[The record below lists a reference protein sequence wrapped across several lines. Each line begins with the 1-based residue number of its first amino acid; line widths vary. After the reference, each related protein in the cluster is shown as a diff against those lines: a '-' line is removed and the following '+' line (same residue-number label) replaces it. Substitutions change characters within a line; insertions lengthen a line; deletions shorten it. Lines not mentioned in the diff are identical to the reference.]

1 MGQTGVGIVDWE
13 TLKQKASELLS
24 SLHMIFNQT
33 VTSATNKADG
43 RKHNVQ
49 PGLTWDNVRLKYAE
63 AAAAAAAASIAPHK
77 SNNNTST
84 IAPASSATG
93 IIPPDY
99 ESETRKATA
108 DQVADYANVRDC

>member
-1 MGQTGVGIVDWE
+1 
-13 TLKQKASELLS
+13 
-24 SLHMIFNQT
+24 MISNQT
-33 VTSATNKADG
+33 MTSATNKADE

-63 AAAAAAAASIAPHK
+63 AAAASIPPHK

-93 IIPPDY
+93 IFPPDC

-108 DQVADYANVRDC
+108 D

>member
-13 TLKQKASELLS
+13 TLKLKASELLS

-63 AAAAAAAASIAPHK
+63 AAAAAAASIAPHK